1 MTLRHEL
8 WPLLQPSGCAARLL
22 ASGHAGEEA
31 WWQHIAQNGTPLV
44 EAAGTQGRV
53 TMTYFW
59 RDPAGDET
67 RSAIRQVYVDINCV
81 TDHHSPQPQSLQRL
95 AGTDVWHWSTE
106 IDEHWRGSYSL
117 IPVTSDQLPPVF
129 SPDDDQRRR
138 EQREWWISLFPHA
151 IADPLNRSVP
161 HLNSR
166 GHALSAAHMPAA
178 PDQSAW
184 HALDSGHAGLP
195 EHSRLQH
202 FTWHSPLLG
211 NQRRIWL
218 YTTGRTD
225 QPQERPLA
233 ILLDGQNWA
242 CGLPLFSALDAETDS
257 GHLPAACWLFID
269 VINGDWR
276 EKELPCHPAFWQAV
290 QQELLPMVRDRM
302 AFSEQA
308 DHTVVAGQSYGG
320 LAAMYAGLHWPG
332 RFGRI
337 LSQSGSFWWPDV
349 RLVTHFSAAGED
361 ATGWLTGQVMRGA
374 LPASRLKIFLEAGD
388 REDDMA
394 WVNQQ
399 IYQAL
404 LPAGHEINFR
414 IFSGGHDALCW
425 RGGLLDGLRW
435 LLADFMTPPF
445 SGKTGNNHD

>member
-1 MTLRHEL
+1 MTTRHTL
-8 WPLLQPSGCAARLL
+8 WPMRQPAGHAAQLL
-22 ASGHAGEEA
+22 AADNVGEES
-31 WWQHIAQNGTPLV
+31 WWQHIAQHGTPLV
-44 EAAGTQGRV
+44 EAFAEGTVR
-53 TMTYFW
+53 MNYFW

-67 RSAIRQVYVDINCV
+67 RSAIHQVYVDINCV

-117 IPVTSDQLPPVF
+117 IPVNAEQLPPIF
-129 SPDDDQRRR
+129 SPDDDTRRKQ
-138 EQREWWISLFPHA
+138 QREWWISLFPLA
-151 IADPLNRSVP
+151 IADPLNRSCA

-184 HALDSGHAGLP
+184 HALDSGQPIQPDSHQ
-195 EHSRLQH
+195 LQQ
-202 FTWHSPLLG
+202 FTWDSTLLG

-218 YTTGRTD
+218 YTTGSTAT
-225 QPQERPLA
+225 PELRPLV

-242 CGLPLFSALDAETDS
+242 DGQPLYSALHAETDS

-276 EKELPCHPAFWQAV
+276 EKELPCNAEFWQAV
-290 QQELLPMVRDRM
+290 QQELLPLARSRVE
-302 AFSEQA
+302 FSEEA
-308 DHTVVAGQSYGG
+308 DRTVVAGQSYGG

-337 LSQSGSFWWPDV
+337 LSQSGSFWWPNV
-349 RLVTHFSAAGED
+349 RLVTHFSEAGEQEM
-361 ATGWLTGQVMRGA
+361 GWLTGQVIKGV
-374 LPASRLKIFLEAGD
+374 LPASRLKIFQEAGD
-388 REDDMA
+388 REGDMA

-399 IYQAL
+399 MRQAL
-404 LPAGHEINFR
+404 LAGGHDINFR

-435 LLADFMTPPF
+435 LLADFITPPY
-445 SGKTGNNHD
+445 SGKTGN